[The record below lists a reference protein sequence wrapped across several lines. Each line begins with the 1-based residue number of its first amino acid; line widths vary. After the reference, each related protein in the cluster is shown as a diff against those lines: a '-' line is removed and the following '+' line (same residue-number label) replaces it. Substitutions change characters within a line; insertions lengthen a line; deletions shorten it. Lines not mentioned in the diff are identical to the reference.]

1 MSNPLFEDWTA
12 PFGAPPLDRLRP
24 EHFPP
29 AYDRALAEHA
39 AEVAVIAA
47 NPALPS
53 FENVIVALE
62 TSGRLL
68 TRVEGVFHNLAS
80 SVTNGALQ
88 AIELE
93 LAPRLAAHWSA
104 ITLNAALFARIDDLY
119 QRRETLGL
127 DAESLRVLERYHLDF
142 VRAGAQLHG
151 ENRDRFAEI
160 AQRMAVLGTQFSQNV
175 LADEETYVLGVSAGQ
190 MAGVPDAV
198 RDAAASLAKE
208 RGLDAPFAVSLSR
221 SSVEPMLQFADDR
234 ALRERLFRAWAARG
248 TGRGSSMHDNS
259 AIITEMLALRAER
272 ATLLGYENFAAFKL
286 DDSMAGT
293 PGTARALLEEVWEP
307 ARARALEERD
317 ALQALIAQEGGNF
330 RLAPWD
336 WRYYAEKLRRARFD
350 FDESAIK
357 PYLELNNMIAAAF
370 FTAEKLFGL
379 SFRERK
385 DVPVYHPD
393 VRVWE
398 VARDGHPIGLFY
410 GDYFA
415 RPGKQ
420 GGAWMSSFRDQEK
433 LTAPDVLPIIINN
446 CNFAKAD
453 PCLLSFD
460 DGETLFHEFGHAL
473 HGLLSQVRFPRLS
486 GTNVARDFV
495 ELPSQ
500 LFEHWLE
507 QPEVLK
513 RYARHHRTGEPMPAA
528 LMDKLLKARNYGQ
541 GFATVE
547 FLASAIIDMDFH
559 TRPPPADPAAAER
572 QTLRRIAM
580 PDEIVP
586 RHGATHFGHVF
597 GGDGYAAGYYAYLW
611 SEVLDADGF
620 RAFEE
625 AKDPFDPATAERLY
639 RFIYSSG
646 GTRDYATAYRA
657 FRGRDP
663 HVDALLEGR
672 GLKAPL
678 AA

>member
-1 MSNPLFEDWTA
+1 
-12 PFGAPPLDRLRP
+12 
-24 EHFPP
+24 
-29 AYDRALAEHA
+29 
-39 AEVAVIAA
+39 
-47 NPALPS
+47 
-53 FENVIVALE
+53 
-62 TSGRLL
+62 
-68 TRVEGVFHNLAS
+68 
-80 SVTNGALQ
+80 
-88 AIELE
+88 
-93 LAPRLAAHWSA
+93 
-104 ITLNAALFARIDDLY
+104 
-119 QRRETLGL
+119 
-127 DAESLRVLERYHLDF
+127 
-142 VRAGAQLHG
+142 
-151 ENRDRFAEI
+151 
-160 AQRMAVLGTQFSQNV
+160 
-175 LADEETYVLGVSAGQ
+175 
-190 MAGVPDAV
+190 
-198 RDAAASLAKE
+198 
-208 RGLDAPFAVSLSR
+208 
-221 SSVEPMLQFADDR
+221 
-234 ALRERLFRAWAARG
+234 
-248 TGRGSSMHDNS
+248 
-259 AIITEMLALRAER
+259 
-272 ATLLGYENFAAFKL
+272 
-286 DDSMAGT
+286 
-293 PGTARALLEEVWEP
+293 
-307 ARARALEERD
+307 
-317 ALQALIAQEGGNF
+317 
-330 RLAPWD
+330 
-336 WRYYAEKLRRARFD
+336 LRRARFD

-625 AKDPFDPATAERLY
+625 AKNPFDPATAERLY